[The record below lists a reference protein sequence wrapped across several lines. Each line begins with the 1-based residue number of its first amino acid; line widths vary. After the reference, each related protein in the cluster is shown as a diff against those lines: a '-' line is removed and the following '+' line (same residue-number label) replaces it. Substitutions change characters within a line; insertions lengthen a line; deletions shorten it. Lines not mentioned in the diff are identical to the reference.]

1 MYSFTGCIHAQV
13 VVLYVDQEESVR
25 RQMARAKMAALHN
38 LRARDA
44 GTEDLMRQLRSTD
57 VDEAKCRGR
66 YAVFKEHYGTLL
78 RLKQVG
84 LLPVSP
90 QQSLRQ
96 CRNAVLC
103 SGGLDNLLHL

>member
-1 MYSFTGCIHAQV
+1 MQV

-78 RLKQVG
+78 RLKQVCM
-84 LLPVSP
+84 LSLPLKCAFLQNRDAVARIVYTEAKSRWCKRIGP
-90 QQSLRQ
+90 Q
-96 CRNAVLC
+96 C
-103 SGGLDNLLHL
+103 